1 MGQCQFRR
9 VHDQLVVGQQI
20 EVDGTV
26 VVPVVDAFMGSSQC
40 LFNVLRQ
47 AEHFE
52 WGELG
57 LYLGHSI
64 QEGVG
69 GVESPGH
76 CLIKR
81 RAIHA
86 QTYLCVNCSQGRL
99 KVGCPVT

>member
-47 AEHFE
+47 AEHFK

-64 QEGVG
+64 
-69 GVESPGH
+69 
-76 CLIKR
+76 
-81 RAIHA
+81 
-86 QTYLCVNCSQGRL
+86 
-99 KVGCPVT
+99 